1 MAQTQRRR
9 PMTREEALARQQRMQ
24 RLREKE
30 EESRELAGV
39 PSICPFACW

>member
-30 EESRELAGV
+30 EGAGSWPGV